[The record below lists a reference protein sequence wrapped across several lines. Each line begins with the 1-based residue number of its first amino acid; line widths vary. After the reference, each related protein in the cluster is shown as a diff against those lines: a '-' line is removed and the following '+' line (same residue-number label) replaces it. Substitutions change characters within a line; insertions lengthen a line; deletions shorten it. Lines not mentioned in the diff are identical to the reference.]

1 MLLVECS
8 FMLRLT
14 LNIVQRRPL
23 LLSSPELIPRF
34 VAVNERGVADADGTR
49 TELVSNYRFDSG
61 EPRVLPVN
69 VGGKKS
75 EMRAQV
81 VKQ

>member
-1 MLLVECS
+1 
-8 FMLRLT
+8 MLRLT
-14 LNIVQRRPL
+14 LNIVQRRP

-49 TELVSNYRFDSG
+49 TESVSNYRFDSG

-69 VGGKKS
+69 VGGKKR
-75 EMRAQV
+75 EMRA
-81 VKQ
+81 